1 MALIRAD
8 IFSECLMRTVT
19 IHAIIPADKPVF
31 PGMPARE
38 EKPFKTLYLLHGIFG
53 NDTDWM
59 SGTRI
64 ERWAKDANLA
74 VIMPAG
80 ENKFYVDNE
89 ASGDRYGEFIGRELV
104 ALTRKL
110 FPLSDRREDTYIAG
124 LSMGGYGAIVNGLK
138 YPDTFSHVAGLSSGL
153 ILEGV
158 ITSKDGAAMRT
169 HNRSYYQSVFGDLDK
184 LIGSDKDYKA
194 LVRKLQEEK
203 KELPK
208 LYLTCGTE
216 DFLLEANRD
225 YRDFLQENQV
235 DFTYVEAPGSHEWD
249 FWDTHI
255 KKVLEW
261 LPLERA
267 YQGISSGNVR

>member
-8 IFSECLMRTVT
+8 VFSECLMRTIT
-19 IHAIIPADKPVF
+19 FHAIIPTDKLVF
-31 PGMPARE
+31 PGMPVRE
-38 EKPFKTLYLLHGIFG
+38 DKPFKTLYLLHGIFG
-53 NDTDWM
+53 NETDWV

-74 VIMPAG
+74 VIMPSG

-104 ALTRKL
+104 QLTRKL
-110 FPLSDRREDTYIAG
+110 FPLSDKKEDTFVAG
-124 LSMGGYGAIVNGLK
+124 LSMGGYGAIINGLK
-138 YPDTFSHVAGLSSGL
+138 YSETFSHIAGLSSGF

-158 ITSKDGAAMRT
+158 VNSKDSADIRT
-169 HNRSYYQSVFGDLDK
+169 HSRTYYQSIFGDIDK

-194 LVRKLQEEK
+194 LIKKLKEEK
-203 KELPK
+203 KEIPK
-208 LYLTCGTE
+208 LYITCGTE

-225 YRDFLQENQV
+225 YRDFLKANEV
-235 DFTYVEAPGSHEWD
+235 DFSYVEAPGSHEWD

-261 LPLERA
+261 LPLEKS
-267 YQGISSGNVR
+267 YKGISSGNVK